1 MSRPAE
7 IEDMVSAAIKH
18 FGAVDILVNN
28 AGIQHVSP
36 IEAFPVDRWDAIIA
50 INLSAVFHAMRAALP
65 AMRERGWGRIINIA
79 SVHGV
84 VGSAGKSAYVAAK
97 HGVIGLTKV
106 GALETADSNI
116 TVNAI
121 CPGWVLTPLVQQQ
134 IDALAARGPERR
146 RRQAPPAGRETTVGP
161 VRHPAADR
169 RAGAIPVLRRGGQYA
184 RRRAEDRRRLDRAV
198 KRLTISSLDTENEE
212 IRVWTRFMQAPGRRW
227 QASSGRPDDRRGRFR
242 PLRHSGS
249 ADRGAARFGREGP
262 DLREQQRR
270 RGRFRPGPA
279 AEHAAG
285 AQDDRVLRGREQG
298 IRAPVPVGRA
308 GAGIHAAGH
317 AGREAAPA
325 APASQRSS
333 PARAWAPSWPTAKSA
348 SSTASST

>member
-1 MSRPAE
+1 MTDITTKPLTGKTALVTGSTSGIGLGIAQTLANAGANIVLNGFGDAQAAVRQIEAAGVRALHHGADMSRPAE

-134 IDALAARGPERR
+134 IDALAARG
-146 RRQAPPAGRETTVGP
+146 A
-161 VRHPAADR
+161 
-169 RAGAIPVLRRGGQYA
+169 
-184 RRRAEDRRRLDRAV
+184 
-198 KRLTISSLDTENEE
+198 
-212 IRVWTRFMQAPGRRW
+212 
-227 QASSGRPDDRRGRFR
+227 
-242 PLRHSGS
+242 
-249 ADRGAARFGREGP
+249 
-262 DLREQQRR
+262 
-270 RGRFRPGPA
+270 
-279 AEHAAG
+279 
-285 AQDDRVLRGREQG
+285 
-298 IRAPVPVGRA
+298 
-308 GAGIHAAGH
+308 
-317 AGREAAPA
+317 
-325 APASQRSS
+325 
-333 PARAWAPSWPTAKSA
+333 
-348 SSTASST
+348 